1 MSLKRKWILNK
12 RSFGL
17 CFFVFSLS
25 LVLVLYKNYKDI
37 ERTLTKREQTLQV
50 DICFMIPSSMN
61 ITNSTREKIFQ
72 EAIEWSKLLTRA
84 FGEIGINKTRIAL
97 ILYGENA
104 KLMFNF
110 TDKMDKQSVM
120 EGLDEASEPPALGN
134 ETSTEKALEFALDN
148 LVNQTREDAVKIFF
162 VFADHPA
169 DDNTTA
175 IVTKLKEKDIEVFG
189 LGLRANATI
198 DENKNETSEDNSELT
213 SESGNQSLSINN
225 DQASPSTINIISN
238 KPSTGINNDQ
248 ASPSTINIVSN
259 KPSTG
264 INNDQASPPTI
275 NIVSNKPSE
284 AKTNYDDHDELEQ
297 SLNDDSKPKAKLGN
311 YEIFGKLTG
320 KQIETR
326 DILRKI
332 IYGDKAKVVIL

>member
-1 MSLKRKWILNK
+1 
-12 RSFGL
+12 
-17 CFFVFSLS
+17 
-25 LVLVLYKNYKDI
+25 
-37 ERTLTKREQTLQV
+37 
-50 DICFMIPSSMN
+50 MIPSSMN

-189 LGLRANATI
+189 LGPRANTTV
-198 DENKNETSEDNSELT
+198 DENKNETSEGMLMPD
-213 SESGNQSLSINN
+213 
-225 DQASPSTINIISN
+225 
-238 KPSTGINNDQ
+238 
-248 ASPSTINIVSN
+248 
-259 KPSTG
+259 
-264 INNDQASPPTI
+264 
-275 NIVSNKPSE
+275 
-284 AKTNYDDHDELEQ
+284 
-297 SLNDDSKPKAKLGN
+297 
-311 YEIFGKLTG
+311 F
-320 KQIETR
+320 
-326 DILRKI
+326 
-332 IYGDKAKVVIL
+332 